1 VAYNPVAAWFILQ
14 TLIERATGKLLRPLL
29 AERLLQPLGFA
40 DMNYGV
46 SPERVKD
53 VALHAVTGPPPPP
66 FAAGIFQRSIGMPLA
81 QAVQVTNDA
90 RFLTAVLPS
99 ANVIGTPRETSR
111 FLALLLGE
119 GQLDGTRLMSAAS
132 VRKMVTDVT
141 PLQLDG
147 TFGMPMR
154 YGLGVM
160 MGGTKFSLFGLNTPK
175 AFGHLGL
182 SNVVVF
188 ADPERDLAVTFLNSG
203 KPLMDHGMLRW
214 YWVLQRLVMA
224 IPKR

>member
-1 VAYNPVAAWFILQ
+1 
-14 TLIERATGKLLRPLL
+14 
-29 AERLLQPLGFA
+29 
-40 DMNYGV
+40 
-46 SPERVKD
+46 
-53 VALHAVTGPPPPP
+53 VTGPPPPP